1 MRRPLIVLVVS
12 ALVLALAWF
21 VPHSQFGVAVQ
32 TPTSE
37 IVASPQATVV
47 EEPSPS
53 LSAEPLFQGIQASYG
68 TVSFEIP
75 VGLATGVEGASMPAS
90 AGPIDPSPAF
100 IQFALKDYQ
109 FEYPDSPSHPQVR
122 VYPAEEYAAVSGWA
136 AESLRRLRSML
147 DNPYTPVTNDALP
160 NVPYMGSA
168 AQLYG
173 AQVKQVPFQ
182 NGSGVRMISSYAQ
195 YPAAIS
201 QRTSFYHYEGLTQD
215 GKYVVVVE
223 MPVVLPV
230 YADESNP
237 GENGIT
243 YLREDWSLMGPYYQS
258 VTDLLNNASPDGFNP
273 MLSRLDALVQ
283 SITVGDASTSAES
296 PCPAP
301 AAGTAL
307 LTDIEDGYCLLYPEA
322 YSATVPN
329 YVVINPVNAPGDMIG
344 DAWVS
349 IQVEKALGQTAE
361 QVASVQIASAGPGFN
376 ISRFTVP
383 VDGEQGVVVD
393 GLPGQ
398 DSNRTMYVVH
408 DDRLYTLTF
417 APWQPSP
424 EGSGQVSPLED
435 LYTGIVQSLHFL
447 P

>member
-1 MRRPLIVLVVS
+1 
-12 ALVLALAWF
+12 
-21 VPHSQFGVAVQ
+21 VPEQ
-32 TPTSE
+32 
-37 IVASPQATVV
+37 AS
-47 EEPSPS
+47 PSPS
-53 LSAEPLFQGIQASYG
+53 LDPLSQPIEASYG
-68 TVSFEIP
+68 NVSFAIP
-75 VGLATGVEGASMPAS
+75 VGLAMSVDAANMPPSEGPLN
-90 AGPIDPSPAF
+90 PSPAF
-100 IQFALKDYQ
+100 IQFGLNGYQ

-122 VYPAEEYAAVSGWA
+122 VYPAEEYATVSGWA

-147 DNPYTPVTNDALP
+147 DNPYTPVANDSLP

-243 YLREDWSLMGPYYQS
+243 YVRDDWSLMGPYYQS

-283 SITVGDASTSAES
+283 SITVGDVSTSAES
-296 PCPAP
+296 PCPTPAP
-301 AAGTAL
+301 GTEL
-307 LTDIEDGYCLLYPEA
+307 LTDIEDGYCLLYPDTA
-322 YSATVPN
+322 SAAIPN
-329 YVVINPVNAPGDMIG
+329 YVVINPVNAPGDMPG

-349 IQVEKALGQTAE
+349 IEVEKALGQTAD
-361 QVASVQIASAGPGFN
+361 QVASVQIASAGPGLN

-383 VDGEQGVVVD
+383 VGNEQAVVVD

-408 DDRLYTLTF
+408 GDRLYTLAF

-424 EGSGQVSPLED
+424 EGAGQPTPLED
-435 LYTGIVQSLHFL
+435 LYTVIVQSLHFL